1 MLGVPQFSCGNW
13 AMNKTTLIAL
23 MAGMALAAWGQ
34 ETAPIRL
41 KLDTRGLT
49 ERFMQPIT
57 PQLPTPSAGLLSK
70 PDLTE
75 PIRLDWR
82 TAQLTDSLRAYD
94 RMSLDQ
100 GYSFPSHSVRDFNF
114 VMDPYSRNWSSAGV
128 IATVGTG
135 YLAGAGSYTAMPGL
149 GNVGSANVSFTQPL
163 GEQLVV
169 TAGLSGNKYHFGNA
183 AWNSY
188 GVYGNASFKL
198 NDRLTLNA
206 FGQYYRNPMLGS
218 VAAMPYMQD
227 TRYGGTL
234 GIKMS
239 DKVSLDVGAQ
249 RYYDP
254 YLRQWKTVP
263 IIAPTVSVMGQPL
276 SLDVGGLLYQVLD
289 YVFGSSKNGNGYG
302 SHLPDFRQGP
312 VPAGFNPNSPIR
324 IPDALR

>member
-1 MLGVPQFSCGNW
+1 MKKQ
-13 AMNKTTLIAL
+13 TLIAA
-23 MAGMALAAWGQ
+23 MAVVAMTGWGQ
-34 ETAPIRL
+34 ESAPIHL
-41 KLDTRGLT
+41 ELDTRGLT

-57 PQLPTPSAGLLSK
+57 PRPPAPSASLLAK
-70 PDLTE
+70 PDMTE
-75 PIRLDWR
+75 PIKLEWR
-82 TAQLTDSLRAYD
+82 TAPLTDSLRTYD
-94 RMSLDQ
+94 RMDLKM
-100 GYSFPSHSVRDFNF
+100 GYSFPTHSVRDYNF

-128 IATVGTG
+128 IANVGTG
-135 YLAGAGSYTAMPGL
+135 YLAGAGGYTAMPGL
-149 GNVGSANVSFTQPL
+149 GNVGTASVSFTQPM
-163 GEQLVV
+163 GERLVV

-188 GVYGNASFKL
+188 GVFGNASYRL

-239 DKVSLDVGAQ
+239 ETVSLDVGAQ

-263 IIAPTVSVMGQPL
+263 IVAPTVTVMGQPL

-289 YVFGSSKNGNGYG
+289 YVFGGSKGGNGYG
-302 SHLPDFRQGP
+302 SHLPDFKQGQGP

>member
-1 MLGVPQFSCGNW
+1 MKKQ
-13 AMNKTTLIAL
+13 TLIAA
-23 MAGMALAAWGQ
+23 MAVVAMTGWGQ
-34 ETAPIRL
+34 ESAPIHL
-41 KLDTRGLT
+41 ELDTRGLT

-57 PQLPTPSAGLLSK
+57 PRPPAPSASLLAK
-70 PDLTE
+70 PDMTE
-75 PIRLDWR
+75 PIKLEWR
-82 TAQLTDSLRAYD
+82 TAPLTDSLRAYD
-94 RMSLDQ
+94 RMDLKM
-100 GYSFPSHSVRDFNF
+100 GYSFPTHSVRDFNF

-128 IATVGTG
+128 IANVGTG
-135 YLAGAGSYTAMPGL
+135 YLAGAGGYTAMPGL
-149 GNVGSANVSFTQPL
+149 GNVGTASVSFTQPM
-163 GEQLVV
+163 GERLVV

-188 GVYGNASFKL
+188 GVFGNASYRL

-239 DKVSLDVGAQ
+239 ETVSLDVGAQ

-263 IIAPTVSVMGQPL
+263 IVAPTVTVMGQPL

-289 YVFGSSKNGNGYG
+289 YVFGGSKGGNGYG
-302 SHLPDFRQGP
+302 SHLPDFKQGKGP

>member
-1 MLGVPQFSCGNW
+1 MKKQ
-13 AMNKTTLIAL
+13 TLIAA
-23 MAGMALAAWGQ
+23 MAVVAMTGWGQ
-34 ETAPIRL
+34 ESAPIHL
-41 KLDTRGLT
+41 ELDTRGLT

-57 PQLPTPSAGLLSK
+57 PRPPAPSASLLAK
-70 PDLTE
+70 PDMTE
-75 PIRLDWR
+75 PIKLEWR
-82 TAQLTDSLRAYD
+82 TAPLTDSLRAYD
-94 RMSLDQ
+94 RMDLKM
-100 GYSFPSHSVRDFNF
+100 GYSFPTHSVRDYNF

-128 IATVGTG
+128 IANVGTG
-135 YLAGAGSYTAMPGL
+135 YLAGAGGYTAMPGL
-149 GNVGSANVSFTQPL
+149 GNVGTASVSFTQPM
-163 GEQLVV
+163 GERLVV

-188 GVYGNASFKL
+188 GVFGNASYRL

-239 DKVSLDVGAQ
+239 ETVSLDVGAQ

-263 IIAPTVSVMGQPL
+263 IVAPTVTVMGQPL

-289 YVFGSSKNGNGYG
+289 YVFGGSKGGNGYG
-302 SHLPDFRQGP
+302 SHLPDFKQGQGP

>member
-1 MLGVPQFSCGNW
+1 MAVV
-13 AMNKTTLIAL
+13 AMT
-23 MAGMALAAWGQ
+23 GWGQ
-34 ETAPIRL
+34 ENAPIHL
-41 KLDTRGLT
+41 ELNTRGLT

-57 PQLPTPSAGLLSK
+57 PQLPTPSTRLFAK

-82 TAQLTDSLRAYD
+82 TAPLTDSLRAYD
-94 RMSLDQ
+94 RMDMKM
-100 GYSFPSHSVRDFNF
+100 GYSFPTHSVRDYNF
-114 VMDPYSRNWSSAGV
+114 VMDPYSRNWSSSGV
-128 IATVGTG
+128 IATMGSG
-135 YLAGAGSYTAMPGL
+135 YLAGAGSFTAMPGL
-149 GNVGSANVSFTQPL
+149 GNVGNANVSITQPL
-163 GEQLVV
+163 GERLVV

-188 GVYGNASFKL
+188 GVYGNASYRL

-206 FGQYYRNPMLGS
+206 FGQYYRNPMIGS

-239 DKVSLDVGAQ
+239 ERVSLDVGAQ

-254 YLRQWKTVP
+254 YLRQWRTVP
-263 IIAPTVSVMGQPL
+263 IIAPTVNVMGQPL
-276 SLDVGGLLYQVLD
+276 SLDVGGLVYQILENVL
-289 YVFGSSKNGNGYG
+289 GRSKVGNGYG
-302 SHLPDFRQGP
+302 SHLPDFQKGP
-312 VPAGFNPNSPIR
+312 MPAGFNPNSPIR

>member
-1 MLGVPQFSCGNW
+1 
-13 AMNKTTLIAL
+13 MNKTTLIAV
-23 MAGMALAAWGQ
+23 MAVIAMTGWGQ
-34 ETAPIRL
+34 ENAPIHL
-41 KLDTRGLT
+41 ELDTRGLT

-57 PQLPTPSAGLLSK
+57 PQLPTHGPSPWTK
-70 PDLTE
+70 PKPIE

-82 TAQLTDSLRAYD
+82 TAQLTDSLRAYES
-94 RMSLDQ
+94 MSLDR
-100 GYSFPSHSVRDFNF
+100 GYSFPTHSVRDFNF
-114 VMDPYSRNWSSAGV
+114 VMDPYSCNWSSAGV
-128 IATVGTG
+128 ITTVGTG

-163 GEQLVV
+163 GERLVL

-188 GVYGNASFKL
+188 GVYGNASYKL

-206 FGQYYRNPMLGS
+206 FGQYYRNPMMGS
-218 VAAMPYMQD
+218 VAAMPYMHD

-239 DKVSLDVGAQ
+239 DKVSLDLGAQ

-263 IIAPTVSVMGQPL
+263 IVAPTIQLLGQPV
-276 SLDVGGLLYQVLD
+276 SMDVGGLLYQVLD
-289 YVFGSSKNGNGYG
+289 YVFGGSKSAGGYG
-302 SHLPDFRQGP
+302 SHLPDFQQGQGP
-312 VPAGFNPNSPIR
+312 VPAGFNPNSPVR

>member
-1 MLGVPQFSCGNW
+1 MKKQ
-13 AMNKTTLIAL
+13 TLIAA
-23 MAGMALAAWGQ
+23 MAVVAMTGWGQ
-34 ETAPIRL
+34 ESAPIHL
-41 KLDTRGLT
+41 ELDTRGLT

-57 PQLPTPSAGLLSK
+57 PRPPAPSASLLAK
-70 PDLTE
+70 PDMTE
-75 PIRLDWR
+75 PIKLEWR
-82 TAQLTDSLRAYD
+82 TAPLTDSLRAYD
-94 RMSLDQ
+94 RMDLKM
-100 GYSFPSHSVRDFNF
+100 GYSFPTHSMRDYNF

-128 IATVGTG
+128 IANVGTG
-135 YLAGAGSYTAMPGL
+135 YLAGAGGYTAMPGL
-149 GNVGSANVSFTQPL
+149 GNVGTASVSFTQPM
-163 GEQLVV
+163 GERLVV

-188 GVYGNASFKL
+188 GVFGNASYRL

-239 DKVSLDVGAQ
+239 ETVSLDVGAQ

-263 IIAPTVSVMGQPL
+263 IVAPTVTVMGQPL

-289 YVFGSSKNGNGYG
+289 YVFGGSKGGNGYG
-302 SHLPDFRQGP
+302 SHLPDFKQGQGP

>member
-1 MLGVPQFSCGNW
+1 MKKQ
-13 AMNKTTLIAL
+13 TLIAA
-23 MAGMALAAWGQ
+23 MAVVAMTGWGQ
-34 ETAPIRL
+34 ESAPIHL
-41 KLDTRGLT
+41 ELDTRGLT

-57 PQLPTPSAGLLSK
+57 PRPPAPSASLLGK
-70 PDLTE
+70 PDMTE
-75 PIRLDWR
+75 PKKLEWR
-82 TAQLTDSLRAYD
+82 TAPLTDSLRAYD
-94 RMSLDQ
+94 RMDLKM
-100 GYSFPSHSVRDFNF
+100 GYSFPTHSVRDFNF

-128 IATVGTG
+128 IANVGTG
-135 YLAGAGSYTAMPGL
+135 YLAGAGGYTAMPGL
-149 GNVGSANVSFTQPL
+149 GNVGTASVSFTQPM
-163 GEQLVV
+163 GERLVV

-188 GVYGNASFKL
+188 GVFGNASYRL

-239 DKVSLDVGAQ
+239 ETVSLDVGAQ

-263 IIAPTVSVMGQPL
+263 IVAPTVTVMGQPL

-289 YVFGSSKNGNGYG
+289 YVFGGSKGGNGYG
-302 SHLPDFRQGP
+302 SHLPDFKQGQGP

>member
-1 MLGVPQFSCGNW
+1 MKKQ
-13 AMNKTTLIAL
+13 TLIAA
-23 MAGMALAAWGQ
+23 MAVVAMTGWGQ
-34 ETAPIRL
+34 ESAPIHL
-41 KLDTRGLT
+41 ELDTRGLT

-57 PQLPTPSAGLLSK
+57 PRPPAPSASLLAK
-70 PDLTE
+70 PDMTE
-75 PIRLDWR
+75 PIKLEWR
-82 TAQLTDSLRAYD
+82 TAPLTDSLRAYD
-94 RMSLDQ
+94 RMDLKM
-100 GYSFPSHSVRDFNF
+100 GYSFPTHSVRDYNF

-128 IATVGTG
+128 IANVGTG
-135 YLAGAGSYTAMPGL
+135 YLAGAGGYTAMPGL
-149 GNVGSANVSFTQPL
+149 GNVGTASVSFTQPM
-163 GEQLVV
+163 GEHLVV

-188 GVYGNASFKL
+188 GVFGNASYRL

-239 DKVSLDVGAQ
+239 ETVSLDVGAQ

-263 IIAPTVSVMGQPL
+263 IVAPTVTVMGQPL

-289 YVFGSSKNGNGYG
+289 YMFGGSKGGNGYG
-302 SHLPDFRQGP
+302 SHLPDFKQGQGP

>member
-1 MLGVPQFSCGNW
+1 MKKQ
-13 AMNKTTLIAL
+13 TLIAA
-23 MAGMALAAWGQ
+23 MAVVAMTGWGQ
-34 ETAPIRL
+34 ESAPIHL
-41 KLDTRGLT
+41 ELDTRGLT

-57 PQLPTPSAGLLSK
+57 PRPPAPSASLLAK
-70 PDLTE
+70 PDMTE
-75 PIRLDWR
+75 RIKLEWR
-82 TAQLTDSLRAYD
+82 TAPLTDSLRAYD
-94 RMSLDQ
+94 RMDLKM
-100 GYSFPSHSVRDFNF
+100 GYSFPTHSVRDFNF

-128 IATVGTG
+128 IANVGTG
-135 YLAGAGSYTAMPGL
+135 YLAGAGGYTAMPGL
-149 GNVGSANVSFTQPL
+149 GNVGTASVSFTQPM
-163 GEQLVV
+163 GERLVV

-188 GVYGNASFKL
+188 GVFGNASYRL

-239 DKVSLDVGAQ
+239 ETVSLDVGAQ

-263 IIAPTVSVMGQPL
+263 IVAPTVTVMGQPL

-289 YVFGSSKNGNGYG
+289 YVFGGSKGGNGYG
-302 SHLPDFRQGP
+302 SHLPDFKQGQGP

>member
-1 MLGVPQFSCGNW
+1 MKKQ
-13 AMNKTTLIAL
+13 TLIAA
-23 MAGMALAAWGQ
+23 MAVVAMTGWGQ
-34 ETAPIRL
+34 ESAPIHL
-41 KLDTRGLT
+41 ELDTHGLT

-57 PQLPTPSAGLLSK
+57 PRPPAPSASLLAK
-70 PDLTE
+70 PDMTE
-75 PIRLDWR
+75 PIKLEWR
-82 TAQLTDSLRAYD
+82 TAPLTDSLRAYD
-94 RMSLDQ
+94 RMDLKM
-100 GYSFPSHSVRDFNF
+100 GYSFPTHSVRDFNF

-128 IATVGTG
+128 IANVGTG
-135 YLAGAGSYTAMPGL
+135 YLAGAGGYTAMPGL
-149 GNVGSANVSFTQPL
+149 GNVGTASVSFTQPM
-163 GEQLVV
+163 GERLVV

-188 GVYGNASFKL
+188 GVFGNASYRL

-239 DKVSLDVGAQ
+239 ETVSLDVGAQ

-263 IIAPTVSVMGQPL
+263 IVAPTVTVMGQPL

-289 YVFGSSKNGNGYG
+289 YVFGGSKGGNGYG
-302 SHLPDFRQGP
+302 SHLPDFKQGQGP

>member
-1 MLGVPQFSCGNW
+1 MKKQ
-13 AMNKTTLIAL
+13 TLIAA
-23 MAGMALAAWGQ
+23 MAVVAMTGWGQ
-34 ETAPIRL
+34 ESAPIHL
-41 KLDTRGLT
+41 ELDTRGLT

-57 PQLPTPSAGLLSK
+57 PRPPAPSASLLAK
-70 PDLTE
+70 PDMTE
-75 PIRLDWR
+75 PIKLEWR
-82 TAQLTDSLRAYD
+82 TAPLTDSLRAYD
-94 RMSLDQ
+94 RMDLKM

-128 IATVGTG
+128 IANVGTG
-135 YLAGAGSYTAMPGL
+135 YLAGAGGYTAMPGL
-149 GNVGSANVSFTQPL
+149 GNVGTASVSFTQPM
-163 GEQLVV
+163 GERLVV

-188 GVYGNASFKL
+188 GVFGNASYRL

-239 DKVSLDVGAQ
+239 ETVSLDVGAQ

-263 IIAPTVSVMGQPL
+263 IVAPTVTVMGQPL

-289 YVFGSSKNGNGYG
+289 YVFGGSKGGNGYG
-302 SHLPDFRQGP
+302 SHLPDFKQGQGP

>member
-1 MLGVPQFSCGNW
+1 
-13 AMNKTTLIAL
+13 
-23 MAGMALAAWGQ
+23 
-34 ETAPIRL
+34 
-41 KLDTRGLT
+41 
-49 ERFMQPIT
+49 
-57 PQLPTPSAGLLSK
+57 
-70 PDLTE
+70 
-75 PIRLDWR
+75 
-82 TAQLTDSLRAYD
+82 
-94 RMSLDQ
+94 
-100 GYSFPSHSVRDFNF
+100 
-114 VMDPYSRNWSSAGV
+114 
-128 IATVGTG
+128 
-135 YLAGAGSYTAMPGL
+135 
-149 GNVGSANVSFTQPL
+149 
-163 GEQLVV
+163 
-169 TAGLSGNKYHFGNA
+169 
-183 AWNSY
+183 
-188 GVYGNASFKL
+188 
-198 NDRLTLNA
+198 
-206 FGQYYRNPMLGS
+206 
-218 VAAMPYMQD
+218 MPYMQD

>member
-1 MLGVPQFSCGNW
+1 MKKQ
-13 AMNKTTLIAL
+13 TLIAA
-23 MAGMALAAWGQ
+23 MAVVAMTGWGQ
-34 ETAPIRL
+34 ESAPIHL
-41 KLDTRGLT
+41 ELDTRGLT

-57 PQLPTPSAGLLSK
+57 PRPPAPSASLLAK
-70 PDLTE
+70 PDMTE
-75 PIRLDWR
+75 PIKLEWR
-82 TAQLTDSLRAYD
+82 TAPLTDSLRAYD
-94 RMSLDQ
+94 RMDLKM
-100 GYSFPSHSVRDFNF
+100 GYSFPTHSVRDFNF

-128 IATVGTG
+128 IANVGTG
-135 YLAGAGSYTAMPGL
+135 YLAGAGGYTAMPGL
-149 GNVGSANVSFTQPL
+149 GNVGTASVSFTQPM
-163 GEQLVV
+163 GERLVV

-188 GVYGNASFKL
+188 GVFGNASYRL

-239 DKVSLDVGAQ
+239 ETVSLDVGAQ

-263 IIAPTVSVMGQPL
+263 IVAPTVTVMGQPL

-289 YVFGSSKNGNGYG
+289 YVFGGSKGGNGYG
-302 SHLPDFRQGP
+302 SHLPDFKQGQGP